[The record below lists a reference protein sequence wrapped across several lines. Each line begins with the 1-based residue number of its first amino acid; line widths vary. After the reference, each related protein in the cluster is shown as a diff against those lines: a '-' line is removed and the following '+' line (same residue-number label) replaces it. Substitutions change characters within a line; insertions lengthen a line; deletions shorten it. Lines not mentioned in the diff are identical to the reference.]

1 MLKFVVIMVALINL
15 ATFATYGIDKYR
27 SKSNKRG
34 VKRIP
39 ERILL
44 SMAAGGGSIG
54 ALLAMQLFSHKTQH
68 AKFKYGVPALLL
80 LHAILII
87 YILLKLYE

>member
-27 SKSNKRG
+27 SKSKKRG

-44 SMAAGGGSIG
+44 SMAAAGGSIG

-68 AKFKYGVPALLL
+68 AKFKFGVPA
-80 LHAILII
+80 ILILHTALTI
-87 YILLKLYE
+87 YALIKWY

>member
-1 MLKFVVIMVALINL
+1 MKFMVIMVALINL
-15 ATFATYGIDKYR
+15 ATFATYGIDKQR
-27 SKSNKRG
+27 SKSKKKS

-44 SMAAGGGSIG
+44 SMTAAGGSIG

-68 AKFKYGVPALLL
+68 AKFKYGVPALLF
-80 LHAILII
+80 LHAVVAIF
-87 YILLKLYE
+87 ILLKFYA